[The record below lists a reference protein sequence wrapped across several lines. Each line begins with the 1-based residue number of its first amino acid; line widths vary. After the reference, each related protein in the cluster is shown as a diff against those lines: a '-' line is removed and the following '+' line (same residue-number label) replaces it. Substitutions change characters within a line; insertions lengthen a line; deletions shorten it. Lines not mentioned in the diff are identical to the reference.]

1 MPFFS
6 AGVYKDV
13 DAIIGKLKKLQWKYR
28 DVKTSCK
35 KSGISRPLKGWKF
48 LEKTDNIYK
57 HSPSINPQFVLDTS
71 KEDQNLESP
80 DDEPDSQSGK
90 EREADVVRLAG
101 ASGKFMCC
109 INFVSAGSLWPMEN
123 LESNEN
129 QLSNDPCEYLAHHY

>member
-1 MPFFS
+1 M
-6 AGVYKDV
+6 D
-13 DAIIGKLKKLQWKYR
+13 D
-28 DVKTSCK
+28 
-35 KSGISRPLKGWKF
+35 
-48 LEKTDNIYK
+48 IYK

-71 KEDQNLESP
+71 KEDQNLESRD

-90 EREADVVRLAG
+90 ESEADVVRLTG

-129 QLSNDPCEYLAHHY
+129 QLSDYPCVNVDTLQIIIQTKQLLVQYTIMAKRKSKWEVVELKNA